1 VAATKLTKISD
12 LNRLMLGNSTKH
24 RNQSIA
30 YLSLLAICAVAI
42 PNPAIAQIPTL
53 NPSKPSRGNTLPAPP
68 IQVSPTGVNTVP
80 VLPVPVNVP
89 VPGTVPV
96 PAPAVPPGQ
105 INPLPNSSGA
115 AAPSLS
121 VSDEAYTLGPGDR
134 VKMDVFDVPEYSG
147 EFSVLVDGT
156 LNLPVIGRIPVR
168 GRSLESATD
177 IISARYARYVKRPLI
192 TLGLVSA
199 RPVTLAVAGEVNRP
213 GTYSLAGGGGGTGAT
228 AIAGQFPTVTQA
240 ITLAGG
246 ITQSADVRNVTIR
259 RRIGASNQTQNYSV
273 NLWDLIQRGN
283 LAQDI
288 ALRDGDTILINAVD
302 RINPTETRQ
311 LADASFASKEIKP
324 INIAIVGEVSRP
336 GPYAITGGGE
346 GTGGATGAITGT
358 ATGVSAGN
366 GTGTTALPTVTKA
379 VQVAGGITALANV
392 RGITIR
398 RTTRLGET
406 KIINVN
412 LWELLRAGDASQ
424 DVILQEGDT
433 ITVPTATAFDPAEST
448 QLAGASF
455 APNTIV
461 VNVVGEVAKP
471 GAIPVPPNTPLNQAV
486 LAAGGFNVR
495 ARKRSVDLI
504 RLNPNGSVEKREVD
518 VDLAQ
523 GINEKGNPTLRN
535 NDVVVVRRSTL
546 AAVGDTLG
554 TVLNPV
560 GSFLNIFS
568 IFRTLGGN

>member
-1 VAATKLTKISD
+1 MAATKLTKISD
-12 LNRLMLGNSTKH
+12 LNRLMVGNTRKH

-30 YLSLLAICAVAI
+30 YLSLLAMCAVAI
-42 PNPAIAQIPTL
+42 PNPAIAQIPTFT
-53 NPSKPSRGNTLPAPP
+53 PAKPSRGNTLPAPP
-68 IQVSPTGVNTVP
+68 IQVSPTGVNSIQ
-80 VLPVPVNVP
+80 VLPVPVNA
-89 VPGTVPV
+89 PV
-96 PAPAVPPGQ
+96 PAPALLPGQ
-105 INPLPNSSGA
+105 INPFPGASGA
-115 AAPSLS
+115 AAPDLS
-121 VSDEAYTLGPGDR
+121 VSDAAYTLGPGDR

-168 GRSLESATD
+168 GRSLEATTD
-177 IISARYARYVKRPLI
+177 LISSRYARYVKRPLI
-192 TLGLVSA
+192 TLGLVAA
-199 RPVTLAVAGEVNRP
+199 RPVTLAIAGEVNRP
-213 GTYSLAGGGGGTGAT
+213 GTYSLSSGGGGTGAA
-228 AIAGQFPTVTQA
+228 AIASQFPTVTQA

-288 ALRDGDTILINAVD
+288 ALRDGDTILINSVD
-302 RINPTETRQ
+302 VINPNETRQ

-346 GTGGATGAITGT
+346 GTGGATGAITGA
-358 ATGVSAGN
+358 ATGVSAG
-366 GTGTTALPTVTKA
+366 GGAAASALPTVTKA
-379 VQVAGGITALANV
+379 IQVAGGITALANV

-398 RTTRLGET
+398 RTTRLGER
-406 KIINVN
+406 KDINVN

-433 ITVPTATAFDPAEST
+433 ITIPTATAFDPAEST

-461 VNVVGEVAKP
+461 VNVVGEVSRP